1 MTEPKVPT
9 PRSKHH
15 KRLRR
20 SQLGWTPRE
29 PREAVRVQISP
40 LWGLPRDRR
49 YPTRSLL
56 GWFDHRRFLLL
67 TPNFSVS
74 QPGGSDPL
82 YDLKILTGKAKP
94 SWAYKAR
101 FEARDRLL
109 KGKS

>member
-1 MTEPKVPT
+1 MPNEPKIPT

-20 SQLGWTPRE
+20 SQPGWQPRE
-29 PREAVRVQISP
+29 PREARSVQLSP
-40 LWGLPRDRR
+40 LWMDSTAHSTPNLC
-49 YPTRSLL
+49 

-67 TPNFSVS
+67 TPQFSVS

-109 KGKS
+109 KSK